1 MGDLVIGP
9 PRTIKRLF
17 GSHEESAD
25 GAQQAANGGKDPQAA
40 QAESPSQPDAA
51 VTQSSA
57 DAKGAAAHTCPH
69 CKAPMADDQEWCT
82 QCGERE
88 DGSLRARTGWYSAG
102 VLTAASAILASGAA
116 AAGVAALTQ
125 TPAKEGPHTPLATAT
140 ATTAAAPPATASAPA
155 NPGSPET
162 LKAPRSVPV
171 SPPVKPPT
179 PHATA
184 TPSASHAS
192 STGGS
197 TPSTESSTRTSATS
211 TQSSGPEVA
220 ELQGLTASAYT
231 LNPLYPK
238 AALEGPEN
246 DPSRALEGRESG
258 TAWSIPIKPG
268 TAENL
273 NVGLQI
279 ALGGPTQVGS
289 VELHT
294 STPGFPLEIYG
305 TTSRQP
311 PTSIGA
317 WTRLGLTPA
326 LKASATLKVGETNK
340 HFRFVLLWIH
350 KVPGDMKHVALGE
363 VALFPPS

>member
-1 MGDLVIGP
+1 MVNLVIGP
-9 PRTIKRLF
+9 PRTIKRLL
-17 GSHEESAD
+17 GSREGSAD
-25 GAQQAANGGKDPQAA
+25 GAQQAATDGKDPQAT
-40 QAESPSQPDAA
+40 QTETPPQPDAA
-51 VTQSSA
+51 VSQSTA
-57 DAKGAAAHTCPH
+57 DAKDAETHTCPN
-69 CKAPMADDQEWCT
+69 CKAPMAEDQEWCT

-125 TPAKEGPHTPLATAT
+125 TPAKEGTHPPLATVT
-140 ATTAAAPPATASAPA
+140 ATTAAAPPAATTAPA

-162 LKAPRSVPV
+162 LKAPRSPA
-171 SPPVKPPT
+171 PAPLAKPPT
-179 PHATA
+179 THPAS
-184 TPSASHAS
+184 TPTPSHAS
-192 STGGS
+192 SSVGS
-197 TPSTESSTRTSATS
+197 TPTTESATRTSTTS
-211 TQSSGPEVA
+211 TQSTAPEVA

-258 TAWSIPIKPG
+258 TAWTVHIKSG

-294 STPGFPLEIYG
+294 TTPGFPLEIYG
-305 TTSRQP
+305 STSRQP
-311 PTSIGA
+311 PSSIGA
-317 WTRLGLTPA
+317 WTRVGLTPA
-326 LKASATLKVGETNK
+326 LKASATLKVGETSK
-340 HFRFVLLWIH
+340 HFRFVLLWIP
-350 KVPGDMKHVALGE
+350 KVPSNVHHIALGE